1 MSANLQKLVGKILED
16 EKFVDA
22 LAANPKQA
30 LEDAGIEPTLD
41 LLEALNGVDPDQIK
55 QMAAT
60 FGKNQAAL

>member
-16 EKFVDA
+16 ETFVDA
-22 LAANPKQA
+22 LARNPKQA

-41 LLEALNGVDPDQIK
+41 LLEALEGVDPNQVK

-60 FGKNQAAL
+60 FGKDQAAL

>member
-16 EKFVDA
+16 ETFVDA
-22 LAANPKQA
+22 LAANPKKA

-41 LLEALNGVDPDQIK
+41 LLDALEGVDPNQIK

-60 FGKNQAAL
+60 FGKDQAAL